1 VEAVE
6 DIGDRDVAT
15 LESRVDGDTPWKE
28 LANNVHRP
36 NSWLGCSLSP
46 DIARQICA
54 RSNGLGGIRHVPVP
68 ERCLG
73 YRENSVSDDR

>member
-1 VEAVE
+1 MEAVE
-6 DIGDRDVAT
+6 DIGNCDVAT

-28 LANNVHRP
+28 LANNIHGP

-54 RSNGLGGIRHVPVP
+54 RSDSLGGIRHVPVP
-68 ERCLG
+68 ERCL
-73 YRENSVSDDR
+73 RHHENSVSDDR